1 MLVFNGEPMVH
12 RRKIAESENGTFSHE
27 AGFPV
32 STIFDGTN
40 LKN

>member
-1 MLVFNGEPMVH
+1 MV
-12 RRKIAESENGTFSHE
+12 RIQKIAESENGTFSHE

-32 STIFDGTN
+32 STIGDGTN